1 MVSAMQDHSLSLA
14 PNSAHSQTE
23 LAVRDQAFHAFVD
36 ILPNAEVSSHKG
48 ALSGLS
54 FAAKD
59 MFVYQ
64 DRQPTC
70 GLETPP
76 ALGLSGT
83 AQVVETL
90 IDAGAALSGFTTLTA
105 LAYEPSGVNGN
116 GSRPV
121 NPWGANLITGGSS
134 SGSAVA
140 VAAGLVDF
148 AIGSDTAGSL
158 RIPAQACGVASYKPS
173 YGSISVAGA
182 MPLAPS
188 LDCIGFLARDVGLLQ
203 RVAQHFVAPSSQPP
217 LQIYIASDLYDV
229 CAPEIAAQLQTM
241 QRILNAD
248 GVTTTPF
255 ALAAFIKAAD
265 SPLFV
270 LLEGE
275 TAQSFA
281 TLVQENALPEKLAQ
295 RVAKGLR
302 YSQADMQDARA
313 AAATLHDQWLA
324 HLPPDSCVILPAM
337 PCLTPEIELCTQGSK
352 IFSAKALYAL
362 SEFTRL
368 GSLLGLPVVTVPV
381 GVDQRGAPLAVQ
393 IMGHRGQDQA
403 LLVAAMSIQA
413 LSGFDIDD
421 LRKTEGHA

>member
-1 MVSAMQDHSLSLA
+1 MVSAMQDRSFSLA
-14 PNSAHSQTE
+14 PNSAQSQTD

-36 ILPNAEVSSHKG
+36 ILPLAEITRFKG
-48 ALSGLS
+48 PLSGLT

-59 MFVYQ
+59 MFVYKE
-64 DRQPTC
+64 RQPRC
-70 GLETPP
+70 GLNHPP

-83 AQVVETL
+83 AKVLETL
-90 IDAGAALSGFTTLTA
+90 LDAGAALSGFTTLTA

-140 VAAGLVDF
+140 VAAGFVDF

-173 YGSISVAGA
+173 YGLISVAGA

-203 RVAQHFVAPSSQPP
+203 KVASHFVAPSSQPP
-217 LQIYIASDLYDV
+217 LQYYIASDLYEI
-229 CAPEIAAQLQTM
+229 CAPEIGAQLKHV
-241 QRILNAD
+241 QRILNA
-248 GVTTTPF
+248 GGLETKP
-255 ALAAFIKAAD
+255 LAISELIKAAD
-265 SPLFV
+265 APLFV

-281 TLVQENALPEKLAQ
+281 TLLEANELPEKLSQ
-295 RVAKGLR
+295 RVGKGMR
-302 YSQADMQDARA
+302 HTQTAMQDARLTA
-313 AAATLHDQWLA
+313 SALHDQWLA

-337 PCLTPEIELCTQGSK
+337 PCLTPDVELCTQGSEN
-352 IFSAKALYAL
+352 FSAKALYAL

-393 IMGHRGQDQA
+393 MMGHRGQDQA
-403 LLVAAMSIQA
+403 VLAAAMKIQA
-413 LSGFDIDD
+413 LSGFDLYD

>member
-1 MVSAMQDHSLSLA
+1 MVSAMQDRSLSLA
-14 PNSAHSQTE
+14 PNSADSQTD

-36 ILPNAEVSSHKG
+36 ILPNAEISSHKG
-48 ALSGLS
+48 PLSGLT

-59 MFVYQ
+59 MFVYR

-70 GLETPP
+70 GLEIPP

-83 AQVVETL
+83 ARVVEIL
-90 IDAGAALSGFTTLTA
+90 IEAGAVLSGFTTLTA

-173 YGSISVAGA
+173 YGLISVAGA

-203 RVAQHFVAPSSQPP
+203 TVAQHFVAPSSQLP
-217 LQIYIASDLYDV
+217 LQLYIASDLTEV
-229 CAPEIAAQLQTM
+229 CATEIAAQLQTV
-241 QRILNAD
+241 QKILNSD
-248 GVTTTPF
+248 GVETKPI
-255 ALAAFIKAAD
+255 ALAALIKAAD
-265 SPLFV
+265 APLFV

-275 TAQSFA
+275 TAQSFT
-281 TLVQENALPEKLAQ
+281 TLLQNNALPEKLAQ
-295 RVAKGLR
+295 RIGKGLR
-302 YSQADMQDARA
+302 HSQTAMQNARA
-313 AAATLHDQWLA
+313 AASTLHDQWLA

-337 PCLTPEIELCTQGSK
+337 PCLTPDVELCTQGSDR
-352 IFSAKALYAL
+352 FSAKALYAL
-362 SEFTRL
+362 SELTRL

-381 GVDQRGAPLAVQ
+381 GLDRRGAPLAVQ
-393 IMGHRGQDQA
+393 MMGHRGQDQA
-403 LLVAAMSIQA
+403 LLAAAMKIQG
-413 LSGFDIDD
+413 LSGFDLYDTG
-421 LRKTEGHA
+421 KTEGHA